1 MIRYIIVLVF
11 LFLTSS
17 VTVCLSLLFDGIYA
31 QSNINPLC
39 VIRGESVPPPPFV
52 VLRWDTSNVCN
63 STIDHFTHFYDI
75 RAIINNNTDFIIFLE
90 SN

>member
-1 MIRYIIVLVF
+1 MIVLVF

-17 VTVCLSLLFDGIYA
+17 VTVYLPVLLDDINA
-31 QSNINPLC
+31 QSDINPLC
-39 VIRGESVPPPPFV
+39 VLRGESVPPPPFV
-52 VLRWDTSNVCN
+52 VLRWNSSGICD

-75 RAIINNNTDFIIFLE
+75 RGILNNNTDYILFLE